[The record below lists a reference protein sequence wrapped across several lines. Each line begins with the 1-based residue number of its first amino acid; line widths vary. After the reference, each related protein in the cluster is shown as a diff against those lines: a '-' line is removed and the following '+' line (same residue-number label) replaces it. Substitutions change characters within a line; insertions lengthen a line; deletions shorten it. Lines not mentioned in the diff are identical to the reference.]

1 VKAIAAHFRLALQAL
16 TPHINEVYRL
26 DRRQRERVLSFVQ
39 RIADIFSLLLEDRN
53 RLGNPVG
60 NPVGNGTAD
69 LYRLLS
75 TIEEQPLPM

>member
-1 VKAIAAHFRLALQAL
+1 
-16 TPHINEVYRL
+16 
-26 DRRQRERVLSFVQ
+26 
-39 RIADIFSLLLEDRN
+39 LEDRN
-53 RLGNPVG
+53 RLG